1 MGDCLMATLK
11 INGDTSGYVEL
22 VSPAVAGSTSIE
34 LDKILVSDSNG
45 RVGIGTSSPAQELDV
60 NGQVRGVD
68 RYYFKRASDNYSLS
82 ALARWDGSTGSPLT
96 GTAGIHTV
104 VGSEE
109 ASSSVIFAPSNTE
122 RMRIDANGNIGINTS
137 SAVPLDTNAQLLAI
151 HGDAVGAERAQIKL
165 TTTTSGQA
173 AGDGFY
179 IAVDDSAAYISQREN
194 QPLVFLTNA
203 TEAMRIDASGNI
215 GIGTS
220 TPPRPLSAQIS
231 SNGASLL
238 AYRNSETGGDYG
250 GLEFHNHPSNITSY
264 RKGAIYFRSDGT
276 GFGRGDLL
284 FCIDGAAD
292 SGNVSLSDE
301 AMRLDASGNLLVG
314 KSATDSG
321 TVGFEAA
328 QDGHVFV
335 TVNNTLPL
343 YINRQSG
350 DELLR
355 FASNGTTVGSI
366 GTNSGRFAVYGTDR
380 GIRFTA
386 SELMPTNGSGTATDD
401 ILSVGH
407 PSYRFKDL
415 YLSGGAYLGGTG
427 SSNLLDDYE
436 EGTWTPVITSGGLSV
451 STNYSSTYTK
461 VGRLVHV
468 RTYFTVSGTGN
479 GGIFK
484 IGGLP
489 FTSTGNGYSP
499 NIIDIGKGGK
509 AGAYCRVGTNVTEM
523 EVLYSGDSPT
533 VTRFN
538 LKGNQIATDGPY
550 IILQVTYHT
559 NQ

>member
-1 MGDCLMATLK
+1 MA
-11 INGDTSGYVEL
+11 GY
-22 VSPAVAGSTSIE
+22 
-34 LDKILVSDSNG
+34 
-45 RVGIGTSSPAQELDV
+45 IGTTPVPQATQHRESFTATGGQTSFATAGYTPQFIDVYLNGVKLAPADYTATNGSDV
-60 NGQVRGVD
+60 VLASGAT
-68 RYYFKRASDNYSLS
+68 ASDILEIVAYTPFEVANQ
-82 ALARWDGSTGSPLT
+82 TFT
-96 GTAGIHTV
+96 GTTTAANLTVTGAFTSQGIDDNANATAITIDS
-104 VGSEE
+104 SEN
-109 ASSSVIFAPSNTE
+109 V
-122 RMRIDANGNIGINTS
+122 GINTS
-137 SAVPLDTNAQLLAI
+137 SAVPLDANAQLLAI